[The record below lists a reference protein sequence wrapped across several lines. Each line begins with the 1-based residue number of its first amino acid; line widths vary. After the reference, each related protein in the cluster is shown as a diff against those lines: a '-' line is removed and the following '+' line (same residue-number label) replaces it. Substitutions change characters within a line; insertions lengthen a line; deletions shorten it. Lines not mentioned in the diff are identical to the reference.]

1 MYPFETE
8 GEDNWMGR
16 YFFTGG
22 LMPAADTLLYFQKD
36 LRLEEQWR
44 VNGRHYQ
51 QTSEHWLQNT
61 DTHKAEILD
70 LFRATYGADQAAVWL
85 QRWRIFYL
93 ACAELFGY
101 IPAPTTRCGRCSS
114 CGRSRPST

>member
-1 MYPFETE
+1 E

-36 LRLEEQWR
+36 LCLEQQWR

-51 QTSEHWLQNT
+51 QTSEHWLANT
-61 DTHKAEILD
+61 DAHRGEILD

-85 QRWRIFYL
+85 QRWRMFYL

-101 IPAPTTRCGRCSS
+101 AGGEQWLVGHYRFVR
-114 CGRSRPST
+114 R